1 VIIHGDCLE
10 EMAKMEAESVDA
22 IVTDPP
28 YGLKFMGK
36 DWDHGLP
43 GIPFWAEA
51 LRVALPGAHLLAFGG
66 TRTFHRLTCA
76 IEDAGWEIRD
86 TLGWIYGSGFPKS
99 HNLPPCSCGA
109 LTGGEHAPDCTRFT
123 MKQWQGWGTALK
135 PAWEPIILARKPL
148 IGTVAENVLKYGTGA
163 INVEACR
170 VEVRGDDPVNK
181 AKWHISE
188 RTKYG
193 KYDDQSHIGET
204 RPMVPKGGRWPA
216 NIIHDGSDEV
226 VGLFPQTTSGD
237 KKAVPRRKADGDG
250 WGMSTYRDR
259 AGDSGSAAR
268 FFYSAKASR
277 AEREA
282 GLEGMEGFAA
292 KAATLNPYKT
302 AQCNVCGSKT
312 KAAGQ
317 NQQGPSCGHQDWVWV
332 EQLGHAKA
340 RNHHPTVKPLAL
352 MRYLV
357 RLVTP
362 PGGIVLDPFMGS
374 GTTGMAAKL
383 EGFEFI
389 GIEKEKDYHEI
400 ARSRINNTEVQK

>member
-1 VIIHGDCLE
+1 LPHV
-10 EMAKMEAESVDA
+10 
-22 IVTDPP
+22 
-28 YGLKFMGK
+28 GL
-36 DWDHGLP
+36 
-43 GIPFWAEA
+43 
-51 LRVALPGAHLLAFGG
+51 
-66 TRTFHRLTCA
+66 RL
-76 IEDAGWEIRD
+76 W
-86 TLGWIYGSGFPKS
+86 LGFPKS
-99 HNLPPCSCGA
+99 HNLR
-109 LTGGEHAPDCTRFT
+109 GE
-123 MKQWQGWGTALK
+123 WSGWGTALK
-135 PAWEPIILARKPL
+135 PAWEPIILTRKPL

-163 INVEACR
+163 INVDGCR
-170 VEVRGDDPVNK
+170 VAPTNDVSGWSKTGSK
-181 AKWHISE
+181 ASE
-188 RTKYG
+188 NRCMSGANY
-193 KYDDQSHIGET
+193 E
-204 RPMVPKGGRWPA
+204 REPKPDNPSGRWPA
-216 NIIHDGSDEV
+216 NIIHDGSEEV
-226 VGLFPQTTSGD
+226 VGLFPVTTSGD